1 MNIQDVADFISLVK
15 DPAKFESYLTQLVE
29 EQNRLKAVIET
40 IGQVEEIEAIKIA
53 IKKQALIA
61 EQQQADLLAKIQQ
74 DRLKESTAATVA
86 LAETKATQ
94 EKYRILL
101 QELQQTQQ
109 ETKDLNAQAKKRE
122 KASLAN
128 ESILLSKLNDVDKLK
143 LELEDRLA
151 KLKAVM
157 V

>member
-53 IKKQALIA
+53 IKKQALIT
-61 EQQQADLLAKIQQ
+61 EQQQADLLAKIKQ

-101 QELQQTQQ
+101 QELQANEK
-109 ETKDLNAQAKKRE
+109 ETKALNTQAKKRE
-122 KASLAN
+122 KDLENKQTELQETLAAT
-128 ESILLSKLNDVDKLK
+128 EKVKLEYEERLTKLK
-143 LELEDRLA
+143 S
-151 KLKAVM
+151 VM

>member
-40 IGQVEEIEAIKIA
+40 VGQVEEIEAIKIA

-101 QELQQTQQ
+101 QELQANEK
-109 ETKDLNAQAKKRE
+109 ETKALNTQAKKRE
-122 KASLAN
+122 KDLENKQTELQETLAAT
-128 ESILLSKLNDVDKLK
+128 EKVKLEYEERLTKLK
-143 LELEDRLA
+143 S
-151 KLKAVM
+151 VM

>member
-40 IGQVEEIEAIKIA
+40 VGQVEEIEAIKIA
-53 IKKQALIA
+53 IKKQAILA
-61 EQQQADLLAKIQQ
+61 EQQQADILSKIQQ

-109 ETKDLNAQAKKRE
+109 ETKSLNAQAKKQQADLQKKQKE
-122 KASLAN
+122 LQ
-128 ESILLSKLNDVDKLK
+128 DKLVAVDALK
-143 LELEDRLA
+143 VEYDDRVA
-151 KLKAVM
+151 KLKSVM

>member
-109 ETKDLNAQAKKRE
+109 ETKALNIQAKKRE
-122 KASLAN
+122 KDLENKQTELQETLAAT
-128 ESILLSKLNDVDKLK
+128 EKVKLDYEERLTKLK
-143 LELEDRLA
+143 S
-151 KLKAVM
+151 VM

>member
-40 IGQVEEIEAIKIA
+40 VGQVEEIEAIKIA
-53 IKKQALIA
+53 IKKQAILA
-61 EQQQADLLAKIQQ
+61 EQQQADILSKIQQ
-74 DRLKESTAATVA
+74 DRLKESTAATIA
-86 LAETKATQ
+86 LAETKATK
-94 EKYRILL
+94 EKYSVLL

-109 ETKDLNAQAKKRE
+109 ETKSLNSQAKKQE
-122 KASLAN
+122 ADLQKKQKELQ
-128 ESILLSKLNDVDKLK
+128 DKLVAVDALK
-143 LELEDRLA
+143 VEYDDRVA
-151 KLKAVM
+151 KLKSVM

>member
-53 IKKQALIA
+53 IKKQALIS

-109 ETKDLNAQAKKRE
+109 ETKALNIQAKKRE
-122 KASLAN
+122 KDLV
-128 ESILLSKLNDVDKLK
+128 SKQAELQEKLTNVEALK

>member
-40 IGQVEEIEAIKIA
+40 VGQVEEIEAIKIA
-53 IKKQALIA
+53 IKKQALLA
-61 EQQQADLLAKIQQ
+61 EQQQADILSKIQQ

-94 EKYRILL
+94 EKYRVLL

-109 ETKDLNAQAKKRE
+109 ETKDLNAQAKKQQADLQKKQKE
-122 KASLAN
+122 LQ
-128 ESILLSKLNDVDKLK
+128 DKLVAVDAIK
-143 LELEDRLA
+143 VEYEDRVA
-151 KLKAVM
+151 KLKSVM

>member
-86 LAETKATQ
+86 LAETKATK
-94 EKYRILL
+94 EKYSVLL

>member
-40 IGQVEEIEAIKIA
+40 VGQVEEIEAIKIA
-53 IKKQALIA
+53 IKKQAILA
-61 EQQQADLLAKIQQ
+61 EQQQADILSKIQQ
-74 DRLKESTAATVA
+74 DRLKEATAATIA
-86 LAETKATQ
+86 LAETKATK
-94 EKYRILL
+94 EKYSVLL

-109 ETKDLNAQAKKRE
+109 ETKSLNSQAKKQE
-122 KASLAN
+122 ADLQKKQKELQ
-128 ESILLSKLNDVDKLK
+128 DKLVAVDALK
-143 LELEDRLA
+143 VEYDDRVA
-151 KLKAVM
+151 KLKSVM

>member
-40 IGQVEEIEAIKIA
+40 VGQVEEIEAIKIA
-53 IKKQALIA
+53 IKKQALLA
-61 EQQQADLLAKIQQ
+61 EQQQADILSKIQQ

-94 EKYRILL
+94 EKYRVLL

-109 ETKDLNAQAKKRE
+109 ETKSLNAQAKKQE
-122 KASLAN
+122 ADLQKKQKELQ
-128 ESILLSKLNDVDKLK
+128 DKLVAVDAIK
-143 LELEDRLA
+143 VEYEDRVA
-151 KLKAVM
+151 KLKSVM

>member
-74 DRLKESTAATVA
+74 DRLKEATAATIA

-122 KASLAN
+122 KDLV
-128 ESILLSKLNDVDKLK
+128 SKQAELQEKLTNVEALK

>member
-53 IKKQALIA
+53 IKKQALIS

-101 QELQQTQQ
+101 QELQANEK
-109 ETKDLNAQAKKRE
+109 ETKALNTQAKKRE
-122 KASLAN
+122 KDLENKQTELQETLAAT
-128 ESILLSKLNDVDKLK
+128 EKVKLDYEERLTKLK
-143 LELEDRLA
+143 S
-151 KLKAVM
+151 VM

>member
-53 IKKQALIA
+53 IKKQAILA
-61 EQQQADLLAKIQQ
+61 EQQQADILSKIQQ
-74 DRLKESTAATVA
+74 DRLKEATAATVA
-86 LAETKATQ
+86 LAETKATK
-94 EKYRILL
+94 EKYSVLL

-143 LELEDRLA
+143 LELEEKLA
-151 KLKAVM
+151 KIRSVM

>member
-40 IGQVEEIEAIKIA
+40 VGQVEEIEAIKIA
-53 IKKQALIA
+53 IKKQALLA
-61 EQQQADLLAKIQQ
+61 EQQQADILSKIQQ

-94 EKYRILL
+94 EKYRVLL

-109 ETKDLNAQAKKRE
+109 ETKDLNAQAKKQQADLQKKQKE
-122 KASLAN
+122 LQ
-128 ESILLSKLNDVDKLK
+128 DKLVAVDALK
-143 LELEDRLA
+143 VEYDDRVA
-151 KLKAVM
+151 KLKSVM

>member
-101 QELQQTQQ
+101 QELQANEK
-109 ETKDLNAQAKKRE
+109 ETKALNTQAKKRE
-122 KASLAN
+122 KDLENKQTELQETLAAT
-128 ESILLSKLNDVDKLK
+128 EKVKLEYEERLTKLK
-143 LELEDRLA
+143 S
-151 KLKAVM
+151 VM

>member
-101 QELQQTQQ
+101 QELQANEK
-109 ETKDLNAQAKKRE
+109 ETKALNTQAKKRE
-122 KASLAN
+122 KDLENKQTELQETLAAT
-128 ESILLSKLNDVDKLK
+128 EKVKLDYEERLTKLK
-143 LELEDRLA
+143 S
-151 KLKAVM
+151 VM

>member
-40 IGQVEEIEAIKIA
+40 VGQVEEIEAIKIA
-53 IKKQALIA
+53 IKKQAILA

-74 DRLKESTAATVA
+74 DRLKESTAATIA
-86 LAETKATQ
+86 LAETKATK
-94 EKYRILL
+94 EKYSVLL

-109 ETKDLNAQAKKRE
+109 ETKSLNAQAKKQE
-122 KASLAN
+122 ADLQKKQKELQ
-128 ESILLSKLNDVDKLK
+128 DKLVAVDALK
-143 LELEDRLA
+143 VEYDDRVA

>member
-94 EKYRILL
+94 EKYKILL
-101 QELQQTQQ
+101 QELQANEK
-109 ETKDLNAQAKKRE
+109 ETKALNIQAKKRE
-122 KASLAN
+122 KDLENKQTELQETLAAT
-128 ESILLSKLNDVDKLK
+128 EKVKLDYEERLTKLK
-143 LELEDRLA
+143 S
-151 KLKAVM
+151 VM

>member
-40 IGQVEEIEAIKIA
+40 VGQVEEIEAIKIA
-53 IKKQALIA
+53 IKKQAILA
-61 EQQQADLLAKIQQ
+61 EQQQADILSKIQQ

-94 EKYRILL
+94 EKYRVLL

-109 ETKDLNAQAKKRE
+109 ETKDLNAQAKKQQADLQKKQKE
-122 KASLAN
+122 LQ
-128 ESILLSKLNDVDKLK
+128 DKLVAVDALK
-143 LELEDRLA
+143 VEYDDRVA
-151 KLKAVM
+151 KLKSVM

>member
-53 IKKQALIA
+53 IKKQALIS

-101 QELQQTQQ
+101 QELQANEK
-109 ETKDLNAQAKKRE
+109 ETKALNTQAKKRE
-122 KASLAN
+122 KDLENKQTELQETLAAT
-128 ESILLSKLNDVDKLK
+128 EKVKLEYEERLTKLK
-143 LELEDRLA
+143 S
-151 KLKAVM
+151 VM

>member
-40 IGQVEEIEAIKIA
+40 VGQVEEIEAIKIA
-53 IKKQALIA
+53 IKKQAILA
-61 EQQQADLLAKIQQ
+61 EQQQADILSKIQQ
-74 DRLKESTAATVA
+74 DRLKEATAATIA
-86 LAETKATQ
+86 LAETKATK
-94 EKYRILL
+94 EKYSVLL

-109 ETKDLNAQAKKRE
+109 ETKSLNSQAKKQE
-122 KASLAN
+122 ADLQKKQKELQ
-128 ESILLSKLNDVDKLK
+128 DKLVAVDALK
-143 LELEDRLA
+143 VEYEDRVA
-151 KLKAVM
+151 KLKSVM

>member
-74 DRLKESTAATVA
+74 DRLKEATAATIA
-86 LAETKATQ
+86 LAETKKKKK
-94 EKYRILL
+94 KYRILL

-109 ETKDLNAQAKKRE
+109 ETKALNIQAKKRE
-122 KASLAN
+122 KDLASKQAELQ
-128 ESILLSKLNDVDKLK
+128 EKLTNVEALK

>member
-86 LAETKATQ
+86 LAETKKKKK
-94 EKYRILL
+94 KYRILL

-109 ETKDLNAQAKKRE
+109 ETKALNIQAKKRE
-122 KASLAN
+122 KDLV
-128 ESILLSKLNDVDKLK
+128 SKQAELQEKLTNVEALK

>member
-109 ETKDLNAQAKKRE
+109 ETKALNIQAKKRE
-122 KASLAN
+122 KDLVRKQAELQ
-128 ESILLSKLNDVDKLK
+128 EKLTNVEALK